1 MRLKIVFVALL
12 ILIALAGCLR
22 VEPQAEVRQEQ
33 TTTAEQQTTTAIV
46 EVETDTETVPEPTYN
61 LCDIPLDAEL
71 QIWVFDYCKDKK
83 LNPYLIFAMCERESQ
98 YKADAVGDSGRSL
111 GIMQIQEQWHQ
122 ERMDRLG
129 CTDLLNPYQNV
140 TVGID
145 ILLDLYNKN
154 DNTAWVLMAY
164 NGGVAYADRYYEAGN
179 ISEYAEGI
187 MARAEELKQMK
198 GGGNND

>member
-46 EVETDTETVPEPTYN
+46 EVETETEPTYN

-111 GIMQIQEQWHQ
+111 GMMQIQEQWHQ

-145 ILLDLYNKN
+145 ILLDLYSKN
-154 DNTAWVLMAY
+154 EDTAWVLMAY
-164 NGGVAYADRYYEAGN
+164 NGGVAYADRYYETGN

-187 MARAEELKQMK
+187 MARAEELKQM
-198 GGGNND
+198 GE

>member
-46 EVETDTETVPEPTYN
+46 EVETETETVAEPTYN
-61 LCDIPLDAEL
+61 LCDIPLDEEL

-98 YKADAVGDSGRSL
+98 YKADAVGDSGTS
-111 GIMQIQEQWHQ
+111 
-122 ERMDRLG
+122 
-129 CTDLLNPYQNV
+129 P
-140 TVGID
+140 
-145 ILLDLYNKN
+145 
-154 DNTAWVLMAY
+154 
-164 NGGVAYADRYYEAGN
+164 
-179 ISEYAEGI
+179 
-187 MARAEELKQMK
+187 
-198 GGGNND
+198 

>member
-22 VEPQAEVRQEQ
+22 VEPQAEIVQEQ
-33 TTTAEQQTTTAIV
+33 ETTTEQQTTTAIV
-46 EVETDTETVPEPTYN
+46 EVETVAEPTYN

-145 ILLDLYNKN
+145 ILIDLYSKCN
-154 DNTAWVLMAY
+154 DTAWVLMAY
-164 NGGVAYADRYYEAGN
+164 NGGEVYADRNYNAGN
-179 ISEYAEGI
+179 ISEYARYI
-187 MARAEELKQMK
+187 MTRTEEMES
-198 GGGNND
+198 D

>member
-46 EVETDTETVPEPTYN
+46 EVETETVAEPTYN

-98 YKADAVGDSGRSL
+98 CKADTVGDNGNSL
-111 GIMQIQEQWHQ
+111 GIMQIQPKWHQ

-129 CTDLLNPYQNV
+129 CTDLLDARQNIIIGV
-140 TVGID
+140 D
-145 ILLDLYNKN
+145 ILLELYSKN
-154 DNTAWVLMAY
+154 EDTAWVLMAY
-164 NGGVAYADRYYEAGN
+164 NGGVAYADRYYETGN
-179 ISEYAEGI
+179 ISEYAEYI
-187 MARAEELKQMK
+187 MARAEELEQM
-198 GGGNND
+198 GE

>member
-12 ILIALAGCLR
+12 TLIALAGCLR

-46 EVETDTETVPEPTYN
+46 EVETETETVAEPTYN

-145 ILLDLYNKN
+145 ILLDLYSKN
-154 DNTAWVLMAY
+154 EDTAWVLMAY

-187 MARAEELKQMK
+187 MARAEELKQR
-198 GGGNND
+198 GE

>member
-1 MRLKIVFVALL
+1 MRTKIVFMAFL

-46 EVETDTETVPEPTYN
+46 EVETETVAEPTYN

-145 ILLDLYNKN
+145 ILIDLYSKCN
-154 DNTAWVLMAY
+154 DTAWVLMAY
-164 NGGVAYADRYYEAGN
+164 NGGEAYANRNYNADN
-179 ISEYAEGI
+179 ISEYARYI
-187 MARAEELKQMK
+187 MTRTEEMES
-198 GGGNND
+198 D

>member
-1 MRLKIVFVALL
+1 MRLKIVFVELL
-12 ILIALAGCLR
+12 ILIVLAGCLR

-33 TTTAEQQTTTAIV
+33 TTTAELQTTTAIV
-46 EVETDTETVPEPTYN
+46 EVETETVAEPTYN

-145 ILLDLYNKN
+145 ILIDLYSKCN
-154 DNTAWVLMAY
+154 DTAWVLMAY
-164 NGGVAYADRYYEAGN
+164 NGGETYANRNYNAGN
-179 ISEYAEGI
+179 ISEYARYI
-187 MARAEELKQMK
+187 MTRTAEMES
-198 GGGNND
+198 D

>member
-12 ILIALAGCLR
+12 ILIAFAGCLR

-46 EVETDTETVPEPTYN
+46 EVETETVAEPTYN

-145 ILLDLYNKN
+145 LLIDLYSKCN
-154 DNTAWVLMAY
+154 DTAWVLMAY
-164 NGGVAYADRYYEAGN
+164 NGGEAYANRNYNADN
-179 ISEYAEGI
+179 ISEYARYI
-187 MARAEELKQMK
+187 MTRAEEMES
-198 GGGNND
+198 DEE

>member
-46 EVETDTETVPEPTYN
+46 EVETETVAEPTYN

-145 ILLDLYNKN
+145 ILLDLYSKN
-154 DNTAWVLMAY
+154 EDTAWVLMAY
-164 NGGVAYADRYYEAGN
+164 NGGIAYADRHYGAGN

-187 MARAEELKQMK
+187 MARAEELEQK
-198 GGGNND
+198 GE